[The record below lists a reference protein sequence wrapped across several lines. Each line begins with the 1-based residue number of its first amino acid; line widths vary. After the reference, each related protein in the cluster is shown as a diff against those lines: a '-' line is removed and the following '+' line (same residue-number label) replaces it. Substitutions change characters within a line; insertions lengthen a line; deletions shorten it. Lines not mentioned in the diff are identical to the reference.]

1 VRNVSNEK
9 LKQWIERTK
18 NEKELIKTLGIKD
31 RLELVASI
39 TKLHGSILASLQGW
53 TSWLKNPVVM
63 NYLSEKELK
72 ETFEI
77 FKRLALEFLDLDIK
91 VSSSVLQKTRKVRHK
106 KKKSPSKYIS

>member
-1 VRNVSNEK
+1 MEENKK
-9 LKQWIERTK
+9 LEDWIEKTK
-18 NEKELIKTLGIKD
+18 KEKELIKTLGIKD

-91 VSSSVLQKTRKVRHK
+91 MSSSVLKKVGKVKRK
-106 KKKSPSKYIS
+106 KKKSTSKYIS